1 MEHTSKLSKLMRMSW
16 EIQKRKKSSRSK
28 SLTAAWAILSNED
41 ITVYYLVKRLN
52 PNCQIKPKALNQFSL
67 FTR

>member
-1 MEHTSKLSKLMRMSW
+1 MKQTSKLSKLMRMSW

-28 SLTAAWAILSNED
+28 SLTDAWAIVSNED

-52 PNCQIKPKALNQFSL
+52 PH
-67 FTR
+67 RE